1 MKNNSAPFI
10 AISRHRIQ
18 TDGAGVTTL
27 CAFHGCPLRCK
38 YCINPQS
45 FSDNQNRILL
55 SPSELYERVRI
66 DNIYFLATGGGITF
80 GGGEPLL
87 YPSFIAE
94 FRGLCGKDWR
104 ICIETSLNV
113 PKENVL
119 AVADIADEFFVDI
132 KDTDSAIYE
141 SYTGKSNHLVLEN
154 LKILLSVA
162 SPERIT
168 VRIPLIKDYNTPAH
182 QQKSIAL
189 LKEMGITKFDIF
201 EYKIKD
207 EVSS

>member
-1 MKNNSAPFI
+1 
-10 AISRHRIQ
+10 
-18 TDGAGVTTL
+18 
-27 CAFHGCPLRCK
+27 
-38 YCINPQS
+38 
-45 FSDNQNRILL
+45 
-55 SPSELYERVRI
+55 
-66 DNIYFLATGGGITF
+66 
-80 GGGEPLL
+80 LL